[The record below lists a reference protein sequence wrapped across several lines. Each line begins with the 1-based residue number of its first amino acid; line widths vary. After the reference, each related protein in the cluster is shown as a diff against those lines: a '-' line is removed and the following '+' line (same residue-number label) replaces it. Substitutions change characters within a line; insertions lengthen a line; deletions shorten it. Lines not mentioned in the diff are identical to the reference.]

1 MKMELK
7 ELVRSECAKI
17 GDQLKKHVKQGSFKM
32 NIKSRFYAN
41 KDMDLS
47 TESDF
52 SDVEDAVRKHIFY
65 LIGEEVEAW
74 EQSSKHYDRTLE
86 MVKEAFENKCQALR
100 ESYLEVEHF
109 IEDISEPASRECM
122 IYLNK
127 KYCKV
132 TQPED
137 MS

>member
-7 ELVRSECAKI
+7 ELARSACAQI

-32 NIKSRFYAN
+32 NIKSKFYAD

-52 SDVEDAVRKHIFY
+52 SDVEDAVRKHIFD

-74 EQSSKHYDRTLE
+74 EQSSKH
-86 MVKEAFENKCQALR
+86 
-100 ESYLEVEHF
+100 
-109 IEDISEPASRECM
+109 
-122 IYLNK
+122 
-127 KYCKV
+127 
-132 TQPED
+132 
-137 MS
+137 